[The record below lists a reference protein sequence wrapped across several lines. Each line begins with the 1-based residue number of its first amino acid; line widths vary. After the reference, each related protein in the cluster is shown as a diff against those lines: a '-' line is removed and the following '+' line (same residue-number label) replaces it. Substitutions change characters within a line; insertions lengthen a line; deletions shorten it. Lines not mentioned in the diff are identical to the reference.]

1 MVPHAFAKVG
11 DGEAKL
17 LMTFQPAGKMEHFFK
32 AISEG
37 VEKNMSEAQKLQ
49 FRQNHGIKVVGPALD
64 YLKQ

>member
-1 MVPHAFAKVG
+1 MVPHAFAKMG

-17 LMTFQPAGKMEHFFK
+17 LMSFQPAGKMELFFK

-37 VEKNMSEAQKLQ
+37 VEKNMSETQKLQ
-49 FRQNHGIKVVGPALD
+49 FREEHGIKVVGPAPD

>member
-1 MVPHAFAKVG
+1 
-11 DGEAKL
+11 
-17 LMTFQPAGKMEHFFK
+17 MEHFFK

-49 FRQNHGIKVVGPALD
+49 FRENHGIKVVGPALD